1 MSGTTSPLVRH
12 VLGTVGVVLLVGT
25 ALAFAMRGPG
35 DAWAIGLSGLVAVV
49 VQLAAFAVGRTVGQ
63 GNLTARMG
71 VGALF
76 RFFSLVVYALL
87 VGLVLKLPI
96 VAALLSL
103 FLFFFLSTLIEP
115 FLIRS

>member
-1 MSGTTSPLVRH
+1 MSGTPSPLVRH
-12 VLGTVGVVLLVGT
+12 VLVTVGVVLLVGT
-25 ALAFAMRGPG
+25 VLALLMRGPG
-35 DAWAIGLSGLVAVV
+35 DAWAIGLSGLVAIV
-49 VQLAAFAVGRTVGQ
+49 VQFAAFAFGRSVGQ
-63 GNLTARMG
+63 GNITARMG
-71 VGALF
+71 IGALL

-87 VGLVLKLPI
+87 VGVVLKLPI